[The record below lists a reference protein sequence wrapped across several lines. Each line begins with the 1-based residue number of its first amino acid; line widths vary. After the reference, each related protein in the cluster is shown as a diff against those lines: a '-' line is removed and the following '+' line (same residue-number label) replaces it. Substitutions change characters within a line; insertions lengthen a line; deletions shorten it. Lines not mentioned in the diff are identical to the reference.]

1 MEASAVYLLRPVRD
15 EDQDVLLAIYSSS
28 RAEEMALVPWT
39 DAQKKA
45 FMQMQFLAQ
54 QDHYRTYFPQA
65 THDLIL
71 VGDAPV
77 GRLYVDRRES
87 EIRILDI
94 TLLEQARGQG
104 TGTRIIQELMKD
116 AAYRDQSLS
125 IYVESYNRSL
135 GLFQRLG
142 FMKTEEN
149 GASWLLVW
157 RAASSL

>member
-1 MEASAVYLLRPVRD
+1 MEAPAVYLLRPVRD

-28 RAEEMALVPWT
+28 RAEEMALVPWAET
-39 DAQKKA
+39 QKKA

-54 QDHYRTYFPQA
+54 QNHYRTYFPQA

-87 EIRILDI
+87 EIRILDV
-94 TLLEQARGQG
+94 TMLTESRGRGIG
-104 TGTRIIQELMKD
+104 TQVLNDLMKE
-116 AAYRDQSLS
+116 AADTHNSLS
-125 IYVESYNRSL
+125 IYVESFNRSL

-142 FMKTEEN
+142 FAKTDEN
-149 GASWLLVW
+149 GASCLMVW
-157 RAASSL
+157 RAAS